1 MNKLIKSIKDKD
13 VRNYY
18 KNNKK
23 SKGIIARGRI
33 ILRNFINNVIHN
45 NELKNR
51 VKKLKVKP
59 QTNNNELK
67 KRINNLNNNNRK

>member
-13 VRNYY
+13 LRNYY
-18 KNNKK
+18 RNNKK

-67 KRINNLNNNNRK
+67 NRVKKLNNNNRK